1 MPTKKVP
8 EAEKLRKPGRFTKT
22 VAFMLTAD
30 QHAAFVARCEAK
42 SKSPSA
48 MCRSWVVR
56 ITGVATP

>member
-8 EAEKLRKPGRFTKT
+8 EAEKLRKPGRFVKT

-30 QHAAFVARCEAK
+30 QHAAFMARCNAK
-42 SKSPSA
+42 GKLPSEL
-48 MCRSWVVR
+48 CRSWVVR